1 MTLLYFSL
9 LSLLIIFVT
18 LAIHFLFYKN
28 YQTNGLQPPGKTG
41 WLFLGETL
49 EFLSTGW
56 NGHPEKFIFD
66 RIDRYSSNIFK
77 TSLLGHKTAV
87 FCGPTSNKF
96 LFSNEYKLVRMW
108 VPDYVNKLF
117 PSKSSASDEA
127 MKMRKSFPDF
137 LKPEAL
143 QRYIGVMDDVT
154 QKHFSAEWENHEVVA
169 VYPLIKRFAF
179 VIACKLF
186 ISVDNP
192 HHIARFAHPFDALVS
207 GIFSIPIDI
216 PGMQFNKAVKGAK
229 LIRKE
234 LVDVI
239 KQRKIDLEEGKAD
252 PKQDVLSHMIVTNG
266 DDMTDSDIAN
276 KLIALLLGGHDT
288 IASTCTSI
296 VRYLA
301 ELPHIYEGVYKEQME
316 IAKSKGPNELLNW
329 DDINKMKYSWNV
341 ACEALRLSPPFQGT
355 FREVLADFNFNG
367 FFIPKGW
374 KIYWSTNGV
383 HKNPEF
389 FPEPLKFDPS
399 RYEGAG
405 PARYTYVPF
414 GGGARMCPGKEF
426 ARLEILVFM
435 HHVTKRFRWQ
445 KTIPDEKIVVDP
457 MPVPSKGLPVHLYPH
472 QTTVSSKSHL

>member
-1 MTLLYFSL
+1 MMLLYGSL
-9 LSLLIIFVT
+9 LSLLVIIVT
-18 LAIHFLFYKN
+18 FGIHFLFYKS
-28 YQTNGLQPPGKTG
+28 YRTDDLEPPGKTG
-41 WLFLGETL
+41 WPFLGETL

-56 NGHPEKFIFD
+56 NGHPEKFVFD
-66 RIDRYSSNIFK
+66 RITRYSSNIFK
-77 TSLLGHKTAV
+77 TSLLGYKTAV
-87 FCGPTSNKF
+87 FCCPAGNKF
-96 LFSNEYKLVRMW
+96 VFSNEYKLVRMW

-127 MKMRKSFPDF
+127 TKMRKAFPYF

-143 QRYIGVMDDVT
+143 QRYIGVMDDIT
-154 QKHFSAEWENHEVVA
+154 RKHFSTDWENHEVVE

-179 VIACKLF
+179 VIASKLF
-186 ISVDNP
+186 ISIDNP
-192 HHIARFAHPFDALVS
+192 DHIARFAKPFDALVS

-216 PGMQFNKAVKGAK
+216 PGTQFNKAVKGAK
-229 LIRKE
+229 RIRKE
-234 LVDVI
+234 LIEII
-239 KQRKIDLEEGKAD
+239 KQRKIDLEVGKAD

-266 DDMTDSDIAN
+266 DDENAMTDSDIAN

-301 ELPHIYEGVYKEQME
+301 ELPHVYEGVYKEQME

-329 DDINKMKYSWNV
+329 DDIHKMKYSWNV
-341 ACEALRLSPPFQGT
+341 ACEVLRLSPPFQGT
-355 FREVLADFNFNG
+355 FREVLHDITFNG

-389 FPEPLKFDPS
+389 FQEPLKFDPS

-405 PARYTYVPF
+405 PAPYTYVPF

-435 HHVTKRFRWQ
+435 HHITKRFRWQ
-445 KTIPDEKIVVDP
+445 KTIPDEKIIVDP
-457 MPVPSKGLPVHLYPH
+457 MPVPAKGLPVRLYPH
-472 QTTVSSKSHL
+472 EI